1 VERFA
6 VSTNKLIDGL
16 TYCLF

>member
-1 VERFA
+1 VETFA